1 MTIFDKVGCTE
12 VSMTPLCMSQWC
24 QWHHYTYHSGVTDSA
39 VHVTGVSLTLL
50 CMSQRCQWHRCATN
64 FVDLLRKYEAIFKK
78 ALTRVSGA
86 KGELFDE
93 KTEVKNLMS
102 GSL

>member
-1 MTIFDKVGCTE
+1 MTIFDKVGCTA
-12 VSMTPLCMSQWC
+12 VSMAP
-24 QWHHYTYHSGVTDSA
+24 
-39 VHVTGVSLTLL
+39 L
-50 CMSQRCQWHRCATN
+50 CMSQRCQWYRCTCHSGVNDTAVHITAVSIRCATN

-86 KGELFDE
+86 RGSCLMK
-93 KTEVKNLMS
+93 KTEVENPVS